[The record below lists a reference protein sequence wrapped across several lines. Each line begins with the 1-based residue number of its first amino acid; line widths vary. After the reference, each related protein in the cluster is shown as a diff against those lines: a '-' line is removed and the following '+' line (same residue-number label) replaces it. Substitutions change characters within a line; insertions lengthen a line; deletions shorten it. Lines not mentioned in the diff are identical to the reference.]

1 MIRARFCELLA
12 HAHAPSQQ
20 AQQAFI
26 TGLFSLLDVL
36 MEQPMDKLLGTI
48 PLIDDIRLALL
59 ERKGNLGF
67 YLAFCEDYENANWS
81 RVTARAAKL
90 GLNEDKVSHLY
101 LAATTWVNEQLL
113 AMEATN

>member
-1 MIRARFCELLA
+1 MLPGRRWAAASSSSSSCAL
-12 HAHAPSQQ
+12 
-20 AQQAFI
+20 
-26 TGLFSLLDVL
+26 GLRGSGHSRRGRIWD
-36 MEQPMDKLLGTI
+36 EIKPGE
-48 PLIDDIRLALL
+48 PLHQGFRLALL

-81 RVTARAAKL
+81 RVTARTAKL

-113 AMEATN
+113 AMEATD